1 MSASDFALPDTN
13 TVRVHRF
20 IALTPG
26 PRLIVL
32 GGVHGNE
39 TCGTGGIDRVLSEL
53 DSGALRLQRGQF
65 TLIPVANPLARQRMQ
80 REGERNLNRQFLPMP
95 AGATP
100 LDYEARV
107 TDVLCPLLAAHD
119 VLLDLH
125 SFQSAGDAFAMI
137 GPRDNTDALEPFARA
152 FEEGQLALHLGTS
165 RVVEGWLDIYAASIS
180 RRGQPVTEE
189 ALAFGRGTNEF
200 MRSQGGYGVTLEC
213 GQHRDPAAPVVAY
226 QAILA
231 ALDLLGM
238 TTADGQPA
246 DKPVQPMQP
255 VVRQSELLRLR
266 SVTDRHDAGDK
277 FVRDW
282 ASFDPLRAG
291 EQIGTRHDGKPVLA
305 EGDGFIVFP
314 NAVALAGTEWF
325 YFAVE
330 SDRSLTASVTA
341 APRP

>member
-1 MSASDFALPDTN
+1 MSASDSALPDTN

-39 TCGTGGIDRVLSEL
+39 TCGTEGIARVVAEL
-53 DSGALRLQRGQF
+53 ETGALRLKRGHL
-65 TLIPVANPLARQRMQ
+65 TLVPVANPLARQRLQ
-80 REGERNLNRQFLPMP
+80 REGERNLNRQFRPTP

-100 LDYEARV
+100 PDYEARI

-125 SFQSAGDAFAMI
+125 SFQSAGEAFAMI
-137 GPRDNTDALEPFARA
+137 GPRDNADALEPFARA

-165 RVVEGWLDIYAASIS
+165 RVVEGWLDIYAGGITQ
-180 RRGQPVTEE
+180 RGHSVTEK
-189 ALAFGRGTNEF
+189 ALAFGWGTNEF

-213 GQHRDPAAPVVAY
+213 GQHRGPAAPEVAY
-226 QAILA
+226 RAVHA

-238 TTADGQPA
+238 TFEAQPA
-246 DKPVQPMQP
+246 ERPVQP
-255 VVRQSELLRLR
+255 ELLRLR
-266 SVTDRHDAGDK
+266 SVTDRGHVDDK

-282 ASFDPLRAG
+282 ASFDPVHAG
-291 EQIGTRHDGKPVLA
+291 ERIGTRHDGTPVLA
-305 EGDGFIVFP
+305 EGHGFIVFP
-314 NAVALAGTEWF
+314 NAEAPPGTEWF
-325 YFAVE
+325 YFAVG
-330 SDRSLTASVTA
+330 SDRNLTGPATA
-341 APRP
+341 AIRP

>member
-1 MSASDFALPDTN
+1 MSASDFAFPDAN

-32 GGVHGNE
+32 GGVHGDE
-39 TCGTGGIDRVLSEL
+39 TCGTGGIDRVLAEL
-53 DSGALRLQRGQF
+53 DGSTLRLQRGQL
-65 TLIPVANPLARQRMQ
+65 TLVPVANPLARQRFK
-80 REGERNLNRQFLPMP
+80 REGERNLNRQFQPTP

-100 LDYEARV
+100 ADYEARV

-125 SFQSAGDAFAMI
+125 SFQSAGEAFAMI
-137 GPRDNTDALEPFARA
+137 GPRDNTAALEPFARA

-180 RRGQPVTEE
+180 RRGQPLTEE

-226 QAILA
+226 RAILA

-238 TTADGQPA
+238 TTTDGQPA
-246 DKPVQPMQP
+246 DKPVQP
-255 VVRQSELLRLR
+255 VVRQPELLRLR

-282 ASFDPLRAG
+282 VSFDTLRAG
-291 EQIGTRHDGKPVLA
+291 EQIGTRHDGALVLA

-314 NAVALAGTEWF
+314 NAEALAGTEWF

>member
-1 MSASDFALPDTN
+1 MFASNFALPDTN

-32 GGVHGNE
+32 GGVHGDE
-39 TCGTGGIDRVLSEL
+39 TCGTEGIDRVLAEL
-53 DSGALRLQRGQF
+53 DGSTLRLQRGQL
-65 TLIPVANPLARQRMQ
+65 TLVPVANPLARQRFK
-80 REGERNLNRQFLPMP
+80 REGERNLNRQFQPTP

-100 LDYEARV
+100 ADYEARV

-125 SFQSAGDAFAMI
+125 SFQSAGEAFAMI
-137 GPRDNTDALEPFARA
+137 GPRDNTAALEPFARA

-180 RRGQPVTEE
+180 RRGQPLTEE

-226 QAILA
+226 RAILA

-238 TTADGQPA
+238 TTTDGQPA
-246 DKPVQPMQP
+246 DKPVQP
-255 VVRQSELLRLR
+255 VVRQPELLRLR

-282 ASFDPLRAG
+282 VSFDTLRAG
-291 EQIGTRHDGKPVLA
+291 EQIGTRHDGALVLA

-314 NAVALAGTEWF
+314 NAEALAGTEWF